1 MIVASLVVL
10 TFVCLGLPPALRY
23 TTASR
28 MRRMHAELVGQDD
41 EFRRLRDQL
50 NALRDECSRMDR
62 QQRHLE
68 LRRTRLHGE
77 VEEARRELTRLR
89 TPATERIA
97 A

>member
-1 MIVASLVVL
+1 MIVASLVFL

-23 TTASR
+23 ATASR
-28 MRRMHAELVGQDD
+28 MRRMHARLVEQDD

-62 QQRHLE
+62 QERHLSV
-68 LRRTRLHGE
+68 RRTRLLGE
-77 VEEARRELTRLR
+77 VEEARRELAKLR
-89 TPATERIA
+89 TPSTERIA